1 MSVIYTEVKHAR
13 AKPDSCNGRSRSGVT
28 LLAGYSLFNA
38 ANLREKRYRTERT
51 CTLRPRQGRA

>member
-1 MSVIYTEVKHAR
+1 VKHAR